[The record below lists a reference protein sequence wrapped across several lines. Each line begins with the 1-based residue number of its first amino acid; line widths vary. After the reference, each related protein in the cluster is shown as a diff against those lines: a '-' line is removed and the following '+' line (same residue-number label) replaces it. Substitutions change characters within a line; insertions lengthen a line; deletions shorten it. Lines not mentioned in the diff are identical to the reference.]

1 MAGQTISIVDTHC
14 HIHEIGGPE
23 GDFTHQKWAKAGV
36 TDPDAVVAAAAAV
49 GVDRLICVGCDVDDS
64 RLAIDFVQSRDNT
77 WASIGIHPHEAKRYA
92 DDSTELA
99 RFAAMATEPKVV
111 AVGECGLDYYY
122 EHSPRADQLAILEFQ
137 MELAS
142 RLKLPMIFHV
152 RDAFDDFWPVFDR
165 FSGLRG
171 VIHSFTADKNVLEQ
185 SLERNLYIGLNG
197 IVTFSKIQEQLTAAA
212 SVPMSHVVIETDAP
226 YLTPT
231 PYRGTICEPKH
242 ARTNLEFIA
251 NLQGVPPQE
260 MSAFAAKTTENA
272 CRLFNLP
279 E

>member
-1 MAGQTISIVDTHC
+1 MADQTFSIVDTHC
-14 HIHEIGGPE
+14 HIHEILGPQTE
-23 GDFTHQKWAKAGV
+23 FTHQKWAKAGIS
-36 TDPDAVVAAAAAV
+36 DPDQVIAAAREV
-49 GVDRLICVGCDVDDS
+49 GVDKLVCVGCDANDS
-64 RLAIDFVQSRDNT
+64 RLAVDFVQSRPNT
-77 WASIGIHPHEAKRYA
+77 WFSIGIHPHEAKRYVG
-92 DDSTELA
+92 DQVELD

-122 EHSPRADQLAILEFQ
+122 AHSPKTDQLAILDFQ
-137 MELAS
+137 MELAQ
-142 RLKLPMIFHV
+142 KHGLPMIFHV
-152 RDAFDDFWPVFDR
+152 RDAFADFWPVFDR
-165 FSGLRG
+165 FPGLKG
-171 VIHSFTADKNVLEQ
+171 VVHSFTADKKVLEQ
-185 SLERNLYIGLNG
+185 ALARNLYIGLNG
-197 IVTFSKIQEQLTAAA
+197 IITFSKVEEQLAAA
-212 SVPMSHVVIETDAP
+212 AAVPLERVVIETDAP

-279 E
+279 A